1 MKILKV
7 VRAAFSSVALVM
19 SLMLGIMEASLAEES
34 VPSDLEQV
42 SEFTFNSVN
51 INTAEAEVI
60 AELITGVGPQK
71 AQAIVNYREKF
82 GEFKSIE
89 DLLSVKGIGPGILE
103 KNSQAIRFN

>member
-1 MKILKV
+1 MMLSKV
-7 VRAAFSSVALVM
+7 VRTVFGSMALVIG
-19 SLMLGIMEASLAEES
+19 LMLATMQVSLAEES
-34 VPSDLEQV
+34 VASDLEQV

-71 AQAIVNYREKF
+71 AQAIVDYREEF

-89 DLLSVKGIGPGILE
+89 DLLLVKGIGPGIIE

>member
-1 MKILKV
+1 MMLSKV
-7 VRAAFSSVALVM
+7 VRTVFGSMALVIG
-19 SLMLGIMEASLAEES
+19 LMLATMQVSLAEES
-34 VPSDLEQV
+34 VTSDLEQV

-89 DLLSVKGIGPGILE
+89 DLRSVKGIGPGILE